1 MRAPDQERGLLE
13 ITPPRIA
20 PFVKHGND
28 FRDHLLFGG
37 LKIRSLRF
45 WRCPIRPGKINS
57 RRASTLKTVQTST
70 TSPPESDQK
79 FVRGLGLL
87 DSTML
92 VAGSMIGSGIFIVSS
107 IIGRQVGAPGWLLV
121 VWIVTGLLTLMAALS
136 YGELAAMM
144 PKAGGQYVY
153 LREAFSPLWGF
164 LYGWTLFLVIQTGT
178 IAAVA
183 VGFAR
188 YTGVLIPWFSESNY
202 FIAPIRFGGYA
213 FSLSTAQFL
222 GLAMIALLTFMNTR
236 GLYIGKWVQN
246 VFTTAKTGALIALIL
261 LGIIVGVRSGAGA
274 ENFKDFWSL
283 RGGLQEVGAGLTA
296 ATAFGLFVGIC
307 VAQTNS
313 LFSADAWNNITF
325 TAGEVKDPRRNIPLS
340 LAFGTFLVIG
350 LYLLANVAYLAA
362 LPFAAIQNAPSDR
375 VASETANVIFP
386 GTGAT
391 IMAIAIM
398 ISTFGCNNGL
408 ILAGARAYYAMARDG
423 LFFRRVG
430 ELNKNHVPAWG
441 LIIQGIW
448 AGVLVLPRT
457 VKTDAAGNVTGYG
470 NLYGNLLDYVISAA
484 LIFYI
489 LTILGIFLL
498 RKKQP
503 DAERPYKAWGYPVV
517 PALYIFG
524 ASVILAVLFIYQT
537 ATTWPGLI
545 IVLTGVPIYF
555 LWRKSAKIDNAT

>member
-1 MRAPDQERGLLE
+1 MSQ
-13 ITPPRIA
+13 
-20 PFVKHGND
+20 
-28 FRDHLLFGG
+28 
-37 LKIRSLRF
+37 
-45 WRCPIRPGKINS
+45 
-57 RRASTLKTVQTST
+57 
-70 TSPPESDQK
+70 SPEPSNNK
-79 FVRGLGLL
+79 FIQGLGLL

-92 VAGSMIGSGIFIVSS
+92 VAGSMIGSGIFIVSA
-107 IIGRQVGAPGWLLV
+107 IIAKQVGAPGWLLV
-121 VWIVTGLLTLMAALS
+121 VWLVTGVLTLMAALS

-188 YTGVLIPWFSESNY
+188 YTGVLVPWVSESNY
-202 FIAPIRFGGYA
+202 LIAPIRFGSYA
-213 FSLSTAQFL
+213 FSLSTAQFV
-222 GLAMIALLTFMNTR
+222 GLVLIALLTFMNTR
-236 GLYIGKWVQN
+236 GLQLGKIIQN
-246 VFTTAKTGALIALIL
+246 IFTTAKTGALIALIV
-261 LGIIVGVRSGAGA
+261 LGIIVGLRSGAGA
-274 ENFKDFWSL
+274 ANFSDLWTL
-283 RGGLQEVGAGLTA
+283 RGNLQDVGAGLTA

-325 TAGEVKDPRRNIPLS
+325 TAGEVKNPRRNIPLS

-362 LPFAAIQNAPSDR
+362 LPFSAIQNAPSDR

-391 IMAIAIM
+391 IMAVAIM

-430 ELNKNHVPAWG
+430 TLNKNHVPSWG

-489 LTILGIFLL
+489 LTIIGLFVL
-498 RKKQP
+498 RRKRP
-503 DAERPYKAWGYPVV
+503 DVERPYKAFGYPLV
-517 PALYIFG
+517 PALYIIG
-524 ASVILAVLFIYQT
+524 ALVILIVLFIYQT

-545 IVLTGVPIYF
+545 IVLSGVPIYF
-555 LWRKSAKIDNAT
+555 LWRNANAGRPSGDQLT

>member
-1 MRAPDQERGLLE
+1 
-13 ITPPRIA
+13 
-20 PFVKHGND
+20 
-28 FRDHLLFGG
+28 
-37 LKIRSLRF
+37 
-45 WRCPIRPGKINS
+45 
-57 RRASTLKTVQTST
+57 
-70 TSPPESDQK
+70 
-79 FVRGLGLL
+79 
-87 DSTML
+87 ML

-107 IIGRQVGAPGWLLV
+107 IIARQVGAPGWLLV
-121 VWIVTGLLTLMAALS
+121 VWVVTGLLTLMAALS

-188 YTGVLIPWFSESNY
+188 YMGVLVPWVSESNY
-202 FIAPIRFGGYA
+202 IIQPIRLGGYA
-213 FSLSTAQFL
+213 LSLSTAQL
-222 GLAMIALLTFMNTR
+222 VGLCMIALLTFMNTR
-236 GLYIGKWVQN
+236 GLRLGKLVQN
-246 VFTTAKTGALIALIL
+246 VFTTAKTGALIGLII
-261 LGIIVGVRSGAGA
+261 LGIIVGLKSGGGA
-274 ENFKDFWSL
+274 ENFSHFWTL
-283 RGGLQEVGAGLTA
+283 RGTLQEVGPGLTA
-296 ATAFGLFVGIC
+296 AVAFGLFVGIC

-325 TAGEVKDPRRNIPLS
+325 TAGEVKEPRRNIPLS
-340 LAFGTFLVIG
+340 LALGTILVIT
-350 LYLLANVAYLAA
+350 LYLLANVAYLTA
-362 LPFAAIQNAPSDR
+362 LPWDAIQNAPSDR

-386 GTGAT
+386 GTGAM

-423 LFFRRVG
+423 LFFRKVG
-430 ELNKNHVPAWG
+430 HLNKNHVPAWG

-448 AGVLVLPRT
+448 AAALVLPRT

-489 LTILGIFLL
+489 LTIAGIFVL
-498 RKKQP
+498 RRKQP
-503 DAERPYKAWGYPVV
+503 NAERPYKAFGYPIV
-517 PALYIFG
+517 PVLYIIG
-524 ASVILAVLFIYQT
+524 ATVILAVLFIYQT

-555 LWRKSAKIDNAT
+555 LWKTANARSASSLRP